1 MNFPIKHLLL
11 LNDRLPP
18 GYQLEPIKP
27 ALRPPPSSL
36 CPPDSPLPAVRRAV
50 LIKSTFGTPPSS
62 SQIAEGYH
70 TLFTILAKLKKYPG
84 YVHFQGSGRD
94 GADKQEINLM
104 VIERRLYGEEYE
116 NGWQFAE
123 DLRRMCADKL
133 RKCAED
139 SEATSVIVA
148 FRRYFEEIMRGKE
161 AIVLTIR
168 KKQRIADAEKPVNT
182 GFSVDRQQF
191 LMLKIRILD
200 KKYIRGIAETLEIPN
215 VEEFLENLEER
226 VRGLQPVAL
235 LGLEKHVEACL
246 SKTKCIPA
254 ACEEKQGCMRS

>member
-1 MNFPIKHLLL
+1 
-11 LNDRLPP
+11 
-18 GYQLEPIKP
+18 
-27 ALRPPPSSL
+27 
-36 CPPDSPLPAVRRAV
+36 
-50 LIKSTFGTPPSS
+50 
-62 SQIAEGYH
+62 
-70 TLFTILAKLKKYPG
+70 
-84 YVHFQGSGRD
+84 
-94 GADKQEINLM
+94 
-104 VIERRLYGEEYE
+104 
-116 NGWQFAE
+116 
-123 DLRRMCADKL
+123 MCADKL